1 MSGSRARAGSVGFQP
16 ERTRMYVSHV
26 RVPYAHVDQMAIVY
40 YANYYVY
47 FEMAR
52 AEFLRA
58 VNLPYADLEARGV
71 MLPIVESHCNYFKP
85 ARFDDLIEVRS
96 WCSHIKGTRL
106 RVDYEVW
113 RGDDKLVVGHTH
125 HACIIQGKVSRLAA
139 DLYRLFDGGIK
150 GT

>member
-1 MSGSRARAGSVGFQP
+1 MMGSRERAESVGTQP
-16 ERTRMYVSHV
+16 QRTRMYVSHV

-58 VNLPYADLEARGV
+58 VNLPYADLESRGV

-85 ARFDDLIEVRS
+85 ARFDDLIEIRS

-113 RGDDKLVVGHTH
+113 RDQEKLVVGHTH
-125 HACIIQGKVSRLAA
+125 HACIIGGRVSRLAP
-139 DLYRLFDGGIK
+139 DLYRLFDE
-150 GT
+150 